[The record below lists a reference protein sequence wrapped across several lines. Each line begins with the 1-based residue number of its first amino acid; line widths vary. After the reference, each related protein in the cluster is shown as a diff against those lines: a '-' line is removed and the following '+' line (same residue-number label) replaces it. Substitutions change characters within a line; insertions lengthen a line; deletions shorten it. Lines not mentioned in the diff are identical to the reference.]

1 VVCKYCETSPLQHIP
16 EVADAAEDGPHLPVK
31 GAVVDWCLGWPWL
44 CDSSHGHVGPLQRP
58 GRRSRRRLH
67 SCKWRGTRTEPA
79 QCRRLVNF
87 RIVSPA
93 SVDRAAG
100 GDCSLELPP
109 RAWTAYPSQH
119 WQLPPHAVDCWCTQ
133 QCTRAAF
140 AV

>member
-1 VVCKYCETSPLQHIP
+1 M
-16 EVADAAEDGPHLPVK
+16 
-31 GAVVDWCLGWPWL
+31 GWPWL
-44 CDSSHGHVGPLQRP
+44 CDSSHGRIGPLQRP

-100 GDCSLELPP
+100 GRLLVG
-109 RAWTAYPSQH
+109 TAAAGLDSVSVTTLATPATCCRLLVYSAMYESCLCCLAVQGSDWRRSAVMRGLWSVNTVKRRPSSIY
-119 WQLPPHAVDCWCTQ
+119 
-133 QCTRAAF
+133 RK
-140 AV
+140 